1 MSGKEINSLI
11 TTGELAKADIAK
23 DKNKAAEAFAE
34 SRIEQLNEDYQKRK
48 KRLIKLGAMITLTV
62 LILIFTTIA
71 WFSMNDSVSAGSM
84 AVTTST
90 LPFELATKGTLVR
103 YQTEFSSVNGSYNE
117 GQSGS
122 FSNPSGTTETYYT
135 SENTDSLMIRFV
147 PSNATDNPE
156 TDYDDRY
163 LPDIEPGSCGTLSLY
178 VIPKETENLSIN
190 FSFNII
196 GYVNAEVYSLDSEGH
211 KIKVIDEETEAPAVD
226 ENGNFI
232 YETETKLVCVSD
244 LSTSISTM
252 SQEDIDAIKQAE
264 TYLNSHIMFFGAES
278 SSPSTYYYSDPRTYK
293 SLTFDNGGNE
303 MVADTA
309 YHVPIYWMWVNTF
322 GQIALK
328 DNTSTLRG
336 TNIPIV
342 QDSNAASGTDK
353 AKVIKYLKDNKSTLF
368 YDLEK
373 IAALTDEQKNGK
385 TNDQIAD
392 LIGSTVDTMITN
404 ADAKANFD
412 ALSIGYNDAD
422 YEIGTRLNY
431 FIIEVK
437 AECN

>member
-1 MSGKEINSLI
+1 MFTSNAVYL
-11 TTGELAKADIAK
+11 
-23 DKNKAAEAFAE
+23 
-34 SRIEQLNEDYQKRK
+34 RK
-48 KRLIKLGAMITLTV
+48 KRLKGSLIKFGSLAV
-62 LILIFTTIA
+62 FAFVVWIFATIS
-71 WFSMNDSVSAGSM
+71 WFSSNRTTTAGGMS
-84 AVTTST
+84 VTTST

-103 YQTEFSSVNGSYNE
+103 YQTEFNSVDTRYSE
-117 GQSGS
+117 GESGL
-122 FSNPSGTTETYYT
+122 FFNPSGASETYYT

-226 ENGNFI
+226 ENGNCI

-252 SQEDIDAIKQAE
+252 SQEDIDAIKQSEA
-264 TYLNSHIMFFGAES
+264 YLNSHIMFFGAES
-278 SSPSTYYYSDPRTYK
+278 SSPSTYYYSDPRTNK

-303 MVADTA
+303 MVAETA

-353 AKVIKYLKDNKSTLF
+353 AKVIKYLKDNKSTMF